1 MPLPLKKRKQ
11 DFFTYADYITWP
23 ENERWEIINGEAFDM
38 SPAPGVM
45 HQEVSTTLTGL
56 LYNFFS
62 EHTCRL
68 FHAPFDVKLPE
79 NDEANEEASTVV
91 QPDIVVYC
99 DPAKLD
105 EHGGTGAPDLAVEI
119 LSPASSKRDLVDK
132 MSLYQ
137 RHGVREYWVVDT
149 CNRAISIW
157 NLEKDGKFGRE
168 RIFNREDQL
177 KSTIFPEMSID
188 LQKVFPKPSKRNEPP
203 TKRLDDQSPSPR
215 KNSNKKAPA

>member
-1 MPLPLKKRKQ
+1 MPLAEKKCKR
-11 DFFTYADYITWP
+11 DFFTWADYITWP

-45 HQEVSTTLTGL
+45 HQEVSTALSGL

-79 NDEANEEASTVV
+79 NDEAIEETSTIV

-99 DPAKLD
+99 DPEKLD

-119 LSPASSKRDLVDK
+119 LSPSSSKRDLIDK
-132 MSLYQ
+132 MALYE

-149 CNRAISIW
+149 FNKVISIW

-168 RIFNREDQL
+168 QTFRREDQL
-177 KSTIFPEMSID
+177 KSTIFPELNIS
-188 LQKVFPKPSKRNEPP
+188 LEKVFPEASRKNKPSPAAKR
-203 TKRLDDQSPSPR
+203 
-215 KNSNKKAPA
+215 